1 MRKILYVVLD
11 GLGDRP
17 SAALGGR
24 TPLEAADTP
33 FLDELA
39 QKGETGLMDT
49 IGPGIAPESD
59 AAVMSILGYDVEE
72 FYTGRGPL
80 ESHGAGMAVPEGCLA
95 WRCNFGTVDADWRI
109 TDRRV
114 GRNLTDPEARELATA
129 VQEGVSLDAASFEF
143 RHTIGHR
150 ACLVIQSM
158 EHQLSGDVD
167 NCDPAYRRHGAFS
180 VALEDPGTHV
190 AEAKPL
196 RDTISAR
203 AGAELTN
210 QFLHSSFEVL
220 DQHPVNRRRR
230 EEGKLPGNFILCRD
244 AGDRLPRLPS
254 FQLRYGIRFGS
265 LVEMPVE
272 IGLAQLTGMG
282 TVPVLSTAE
291 EPERGFADWAAKT
304 LAALEEYDGLYVHLK
319 GPDLFGHDGDPE
331 GKAGCI
337 EAIDRLYFGPILKAL
352 RLPDYVIAVT
362 ADHSTPCEIKA
373 HSADPVPLLISSG
386 GLEPEGALQFG
397 ESEAARGRLGK
408 LRGPELVPRL
418 VEIAG
423 S

>member
-1 MRKILYVVLD
+1 MKQILYVVLD

-17 SAALGGR
+17 NAILGGK

-59 AAVMSILGYDVEE
+59 AAVMSILGYDVDE

-80 ESHGAGMAVPEGCLA
+80 ESHGAGMDVPDGCLA
-95 WRCNFGTVDADWRI
+95 WRCNFGTVDEDWNI
-109 TDRRV
+109 VDRRV
-114 GRNLTDPEARELATA
+114 GRNLTDPEARELAAA
-129 VQEGVSLDAASFEF
+129 VQENVRLAAATFEF

-150 ACLVIQSM
+150 ACLVIQSLTSR
-158 EHQLSGDVD
+158 LSGDVD
-167 NCDPAYRRHGAFS
+167 NCDPAYRRQGAFS
-180 VALEDPGTHV
+180 VALEDPGTRV

-196 RDTISAR
+196 RDSPAAR
-203 AGAELTN
+203 LGAELTN
-210 QFLHSSFEVL
+210 QFMRLSHAVL
-220 DQHPVNRRRR
+220 DNHPVNQRRRA
-230 EEGKLPGNFILCRD
+230 EGKMPGNFILARD
-244 AGDRLPRLPS
+244 AGDRLPHLPS
-254 FQLRYGIRFGS
+254 FQQRFGIHFGS

-282 TVPVLSTAE
+282 TVHVMSTGE
-291 EPERGFADWAAKT
+291 EPEKGFSDWADKT
-304 LAALEEYDGLYVHLK
+304 LASLADYDGLYVHLK
-319 GPDLFGHDGDPE
+319 GPDLFGHDGDPQ
-331 GKAGCI
+331 GKAACI
-337 EAIDRLYFGPILKAL
+337 ESIDRLYFGPLVKAL
-352 RLPDYVIAVT
+352 RLPDMVIAVT
-362 ADHSTPCEIKA
+362 ADHSTPCDIKA
-373 HSADPVPLLISSG
+373 HSADPVPLLISSD

-418 VEIAG
+418 VEIAK